1 MGRQGSASLLLR
13 GFGLENCHVMVQG
26 TMPAR
31 ITLIAPRRTSQSWW
45 RETEAPPANGIF
57 PGRFSPFV
65 SWLSASFL
73 ITALGA
79 LVLMAS
85 ETPKF
90 DRFRV
95 PEQALSVMVGR
106 TMDAQE
112 GLNRAPKWEQQF
124 QVWLSGDG
132 AIERDHAIEWYRE
145 LAAHSEDP
153 VVPLQL
159 AILQAESGQVSQA
172 LLTAYEWKDRD
183 DPFPQFAEV
192 IRAAYSEEGQI
203 DLERIDEMQAG
214 VAGLMGEGWFYDRL
228 AMRLAQRLGDR
239 TAADAI
245 QAQSSARADR
255 LHTYSRRLTVVE
267 LGAILLGTGFLVIL
281 WRRRAVGVNPVRLHE
296 PGIPPPW
303 PGRIGTAVLL
313 RGGAIGAIIMAI
325 CLLYLPQENASLRAL
340 AIPMTNVPLLVLA
353 YYHLFRPAGMTFDEG
368 FGLSLP
374 WTHLGRLL
382 GAVLAVVAG
391 GLWGEW
397 VIDRL
402 AEQWGAGSHWTEWFD
417 EDLVWGSGSLVM
429 VSLLEYVVFAPFFEE
444 LAFRGLLFAIL
455 RRKFRFF
462 PAAFI
467 SAGIFG
473 LAHGYGVVGLVS
485 VCWSGILW
493 AWIYEKTGSLAPGI
507 LAHALNNLLVCLT
520 VMALLRW

>member
-1 MGRQGSASLLLR
+1 
-13 GFGLENCHVMVQG
+13 
-26 TMPAR
+26 MPAR
-31 ITLIAPRRTSQSWW
+31 ITLIAPRRISQSW

-57 PGRFSPFV
+57 PGRFSPVV

-73 ITALGA
+73 IAALGA

-85 ETPKF
+85 ATPKF
-90 DRFRV
+90 DRFRA

-112 GLNRAPKWEQQF
+112 GLNRASKWEQQF
-124 QVWLSGDG
+124 QEWLSGDG
-132 AIERDHAIEWYRE
+132 AIEREHAIEWYRE

-159 AILQAESGQVSQA
+159 AILQAESGQVSQV

-203 DLERIDEMQAG
+203 DFERIEEIQAG
-214 VAGLMGEGWFYDRL
+214 VAGFIGEGWFYDRL
-228 AMRLAQRLGDR
+228 AMRLAQRRGDL
-239 TAADAI
+239 TAAAAI

-255 LHTYSRRLTVVE
+255 LYTYSRRLTAVE
-267 LGAILLGTGFLVIL
+267 LGAMLLGTAFLVIL

-368 FGLSLP
+368 FGLSLS

-382 GAVLAVVAG
+382 GAVLAVVAA

-397 VIDRL
+397 VMDRL
-402 AEQWGAGSHWTEWFD
+402 AEQWGVASHWTEWFD
-417 EDLVWGSGSLVM
+417 EDLVWGSSSLSM

-462 PAAFI
+462 PAALI

-473 LAHGYGVVGLVS
+473 LAHGYGVVGLIS

-507 LAHALNNLLVCLT
+507 LAHALNNLLVCLS